1 MMPVLQTTAIPSL
14 EEMEELSNVP
24 EDELVQSVL
33 RKGEGMRSREDCLL
47 LQRATARFK
56 FFKSIET
63 EQHFE
68 LCRAMTTQRFRS
80 DQHVFEQGDQ
90 GSTFYIIYQGGVK
103 VWVNDGKGVSKVNDG
118 GYGTCVAT
126 LLEGDSFGEL
136 ALIGNGTRSG
146 TAITTGPTQLL
157 RVEKDAYD
165 ESLLKMHKI
174 QHETRTEFLR
184 DIFLFSDWEDTELT
198 RLAKVLTGKKY
209 EKNTTIIKQGKT
221 TDQMY
226 FIVSG
231 RCRVLKR
238 MSLSNDLQDKLMSV
252 RARASEVGL
261 HQGNMTSSLGSST
274 SSTTSMMSPRGAVG
288 DEPWLEICELTAGQ
302 YFGERALLD
311 GRRNAEHTA
320 SVVTI
325 TRAEILILSKYDFYR
340 NIDERTQELMRE
352 YAGKFYFDEDKIRR
366 TITKQHRWDS
376 YKKDV
381 MREALSP
388 RHSEG
393 GAAGR

>member
-1 MMPVLQTTAIPSL
+1 
-14 EEMEELSNVP
+14 
-24 EDELVQSVL
+24 
-33 RKGEGMRSREDCLL
+33 
-47 LQRATARFK
+47 
-56 FFKSIET
+56 
-63 EQHFE
+63 
-68 LCRAMTTQRFRS
+68 
-80 DQHVFEQGDQ
+80 
-90 GSTFYIIYQGGVK
+90 
-103 VWVNDGKGVSKVNDG
+103 
-118 GYGTCVAT
+118 
-126 LLEGDSFGEL
+126 
-136 ALIGNGTRSG
+136 
-146 TAITTGPTQLL
+146 
-157 RVEKDAYD
+157 
-165 ESLLKMHKI
+165 
-174 QHETRTEFLR
+174 
-184 DIFLFSDWEDTELT
+184 
-198 RLAKVLTGKKY
+198 
-209 EKNTTIIKQGKT
+209 
-221 TDQMY
+221 
-226 FIVSG
+226 
-231 RCRVLKR
+231 
-238 MSLSNDLQDKLMSV
+238 
-252 RARASEVGL
+252 
-261 HQGNMTSSLGSST
+261 
-274 SSTTSMMSPRGAVG
+274 MMSPRGAVG

>member
-1 MMPVLQTTAIPSL
+1 
-14 EEMEELSNVP
+14 
-24 EDELVQSVL
+24 
-33 RKGEGMRSREDCLL
+33 
-47 LQRATARFK
+47 
-56 FFKSIET
+56 
-63 EQHFE
+63 
-68 LCRAMTTQRFRS
+68 
-80 DQHVFEQGDQ
+80 
-90 GSTFYIIYQGGVK
+90 
-103 VWVNDGKGVSKVNDG
+103 
-118 GYGTCVAT
+118 
-126 LLEGDSFGEL
+126 
-136 ALIGNGTRSG
+136 
-146 TAITTGPTQLL
+146 
-157 RVEKDAYD
+157 
-165 ESLLKMHKI
+165 MHKI

-184 DIFLFSDWEDTELT
+184 DIFLFSDWEDTELA

-261 HQGNMTSSLGSST
+261 HRGNMTSSLGSSM

-320 SVVTI
+320 SVVSI

-340 NIDERTQELMRE
+340 NIDERTQNLMRE
-352 YAGKFYFDEDKIRR
+352 YSEKFYFDEDKIRH

-376 YKKDV
+376 YKKGV